1 MMNSE
6 NILNF
11 FKKQDGKEISADDI
25 LKFFEIPKTNKLEMS
40 ELEIILQKLI
50 TDDQLVLIKNSKNSK
65 TSKKSKYIFAESIG
79 IFRGKIETTM
89 KGFGFLICENK
100 EIKDIFVSQKNLNGA
115 MNGDVVLV
123 QILKNSKSEK
133 KAEGIVTKIIK
144 RASTIIVGTF
154 MKSEKFGFVV
164 ADDKKIKKDIFITN
178 SKNLGAEDGYKVVA
192 EITKWATTEKNPE
205 GKIIEILGKKNDKGV
220 DILSIIKKHNLN
232 DKFDS
237 KVVEEAENIK
247 NFVSD
252 DEIEKRLDLRNEI
265 IVTIDGE
272 DAKDLDDAVS
282 IVKLKN
288 GNYKLGVHIADVS
301 HYVKENSDID
311 KEAFARATSV
321 YLLNKVVPMLPER
334 LSNGICSLNPKENR
348 LTLSCIMEV
357 DKHGKVVDH
366 KICETVIKTTERM
379 TYTTVSDLLE
389 QKASLEIEQ
398 KYTGL
403 LDTFKTMEE
412 LSILL
417 TKKRE
422 KRGAIDFNFSD
433 HKIIL
438 DSNGKPVD
446 IKMQERRIANKII
459 EEFMILANETVAEHV
474 FWLDIPFV
482 YRIHE
487 IPSEEKIE
495 NFNKFIYNLGHH
507 IKGDLKEVHPKALQ
521 ELLKKTTGTLEEH
534 IIHKLMLRSLRQ
546 ARYSPINEGH
556 FGLASDYYSH
566 FTSPIRRY
574 PDLIIHRIIKQILNN
589 EITPARRIK
598 LKSIVEKTSTQSSE
612 MERIAEK
619 AERDLDDLK
628 MAEYMADKIGQVF
641 EGTISS
647 ILAFG
652 MFIEL
657 ENTVEGLVKVENMDG
672 DYYIYDEERLRF
684 IGEKTKKIYKIGDKV
699 TVILDR
705 VNLDY
710 GEIDFSLI

>member
-1 MMNSE
+1 MNSE

>member
-1 MMNSE
+1 MNSE

-65 TSKKSKYIFAESIG
+65 TSKRSKYIFAESIG